1 MSRTIPFKINNK
13 NIIVEKSE
21 RYISENEIKEV
32 IEDLI
37 NNNLEMPQDKFID
50 LSNICNAMF
59 SIMYKGII
67 TTIENINNIEISIDN
82 IVFQVC

>member
-1 MSRTIPFKINNK
+1 MNRIIPFTINNK

-37 NNNLEMPQDKFID
+37 NNNLKIPQDKFID
-50 LSNICNAMF
+50 LSNICNAMLAMTV
-59 SIMYKGII
+59 SAMATGKGW
-67 TTIENINNIEISIDN
+67 
-82 IVFQVC
+82 